1 MKIKLDDTHTLV
13 SDPMCYWIEETV
25 TPKEGKQKP
34 YQRRCSG
41 YAPTFGRAVES
52 YVEKKIKSSETTMI
66 SSLAKEVEALKAEVR
81 NWHETVS
88 GKSDD

>member
-13 SDPMCYWIEETV
+13 SDPMCYWIEETI

-34 YQRRCSG
+34 YTRRCSG
-41 YAPTFGRAVES
+41 YTATFERVVES
-52 YVEKKIKSSETTMI
+52 YIEKQIKSSEAEKVI
-66 SSLAKEVEALKAEVR
+66 ALAKEVKAMKAEVR

-88 GKSDD
+88 